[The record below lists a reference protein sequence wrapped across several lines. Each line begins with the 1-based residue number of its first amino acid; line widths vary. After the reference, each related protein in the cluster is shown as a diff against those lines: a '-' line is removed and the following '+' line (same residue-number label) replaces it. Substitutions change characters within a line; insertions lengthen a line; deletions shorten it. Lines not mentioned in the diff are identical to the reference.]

1 MLRAKCYGY
10 WILVFDMPDFWPW
23 YLFYCKSWQHYF
35 YSEIIQNFSI
45 KKDIQ
50 LFLHNVASKK
60 QKLYMGK
67 LNNLRWPLNIVI
79 NVKSKAC
86 ALNHCE
92 FCNICSIF
100 ILWFVLVCCWTNQCG
115 NRSALQISSRMSKK
129 VYTIKGYF
137 TQEHF
142 TARIELYPW
151 ISTLFCPNT
160 CIAYIQY
167 MGFLY
172 HY

>member
-1 MLRAKCYGY
+1 MLRAQCYDY

-23 YLFYCKSWQHYF
+23 FLFYCKSWQHYF

-45 KKDIQ
+45 KKDTQ

-86 ALNHCE
+86 ALNHYE

-100 ILWFVLVCCWTNQCG
+100 ILWFVPMDFHIIL
-115 NRSALQISSRMSKK
+115 SK
-129 VYTIKGYF
+129 Y
-137 TQEHF
+137 
-142 TARIELYPW
+142 LYCLYSIYGVFVP
-151 ISTLFCPNT
+151 ILGRKLCSKICRETRLCFRRL
-160 CIAYIQY
+160 
-167 MGFLY
+167 MGEIWPKY
-172 HY
+172 AE